1 MRLIKYCALG
11 NDYWICNPEKCT
23 KNFLESIKLFCNR
36 HWGLGSDGIL
46 YGPKERRRNLEFFV
60 DIYNADGSLAEI
72 SGNGLTIFSRYLLDY
87 QYVKL
92 NESFYLISSKYCK
105 ICATC
110 LKENGN
116 FISKIILGKGNVEEV
131 LDYVVPEA
139 LQRDFDLPSIVKL
152 YKVNM
157 GNPHC
162 VVPVRNVSRKL
173 AETLGPILE
182 NHPAFPQKTNVQF
195 ITSDDDTSVQIEIWE
210 RGSGYTLGS
219 GSSSCAVVCM
229 LSYLFDKKSTII
241 SVNMPGGVLEVCN
254 ENNVFSFKNLAYK
267 IAEIETHG

>member
-1 MRLIKYCALG
+1 MRLLKYCALG

-23 KNFLESIKLFCNR
+23 KNFLENIKLFCNR
-36 HWGLGSDGIL
+36 NWGLGGDGIL
-46 YGPKERRRNLEFFV
+46 YGPKPRKRGLEFFV
-60 DIYNADGSLAEI
+60 DIYNANGSLAEI

-92 NESFYLISSKYCK
+92 NEPFCLIPSKYCK
-105 ICATC
+105 VFAMC
-110 LKENGN
+110 LNEDNN
-116 FISKIILGKGNVEEV
+116 IVSKITLGKGNVEEI

-139 LQRDFDLPSIVKL
+139 LQKELDLPSVVKL

-162 VVPVRNVSRKL
+162 VVPVQNISRKL
-173 AETLGPILE
+173 AEILGPILE

-195 ITSDDDTSVQIEIWE
+195 ITSNDDTSVQIEIWE

-229 LSYLFDKKSTII
+229 LSHLLDKKSTVI
-241 SVNMPGGVLEVCN
+241 SVHMPGGTLVVCN

-267 IAEIETHG
+267 IAEIEIML